1 MFSLLTYILAL
12 VTRHLNSSRSLAHTR
27 THTHTHTHTEL
38 KPERLCMH
46 NIFERKTLT
55 AGIVGSEVSI
65 RDQIDAFLL
74 SVAVKETIGLFLVS

>member
-1 MFSLLTYILAL
+1 
-12 VTRHLNSSRSLAHTR
+12 
-27 THTHTHTHTEL
+27 
-38 KPERLCMH
+38 MH